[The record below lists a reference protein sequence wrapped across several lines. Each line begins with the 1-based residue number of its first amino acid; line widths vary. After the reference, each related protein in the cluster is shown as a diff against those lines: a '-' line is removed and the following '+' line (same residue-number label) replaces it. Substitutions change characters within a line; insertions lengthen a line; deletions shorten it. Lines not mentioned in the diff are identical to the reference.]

1 MPRCSWEH
9 TSRHVE
15 PAPHMRAAHTAGARS
30 QAHATPRAP
39 GRACPAA
46 RVRSAQVACSTDVYP
61 LLVLEAGCPET
72 EEWAALVFPEA
83 FFLPVSSCGRALFVS
98 VPCPL
103 PLVGTPVTLDQ
114 AHPVTP
120 PSLYGLL
127 RGPGLP
133 VQLHGDHASTCG
145 FRALTWIQMPAVFK
159 DAQLLSPSHT
169 STHPHV
175 LAHPLWALVMRHLT
189 HQGCWHWSEL
199 VLDTWA
205 SDHALEPWTPPALP
219 LHLMPDPVCCPGS
232 PMCSGH
238 PFVGQG

>member
-1 MPRCSWEH
+1 M
-9 TSRHVE
+9 E
-15 PAPHMRAAHTAGARS
+15 PAPHTHAAHTAGARS

-46 RVRSAQVACSTDVYP
+46 RVQCARVACSTDVYP
-61 LLVLEAGCPET
+61 LLVLEAGRPET
-72 EEWAALVFPEA
+72 EEWAGLVFPEA
-83 FFLPVSSCGRALFVS
+83 FFLPVSSHGRALFVS

-120 PSLYGLL
+120 PRLYGLL

-133 VQLHGDHASTCG
+133 VQLHGDQASTCG
-145 FRALTWIQMPAVFK
+145 FRALTWIQSQMPAVFK

-175 LAHPLWALVMRHLT
+175 LAHSLWALVMRHLT

-199 VLDTWA
+199 VLDTWT